1 MSKTKTL
8 QTAVE
13 NRLAEIC
20 PRVFYRQVP
29 KKEAQTP
36 YAVYDLLTVLN
47 EDAQQTLTLNIYL
60 IDYGT
65 DSTNAEEIADKIEK
79 AFEKWSVMTDELFIY
94 TYFTARQPDD
104 ENDDRIIMRRIEIE
118 VHTTERSFN

>member
-13 NRLAEIC
+13 NKLAEIC
-20 PRVFYRQVP
+20 PRVFYRKLP

-79 AFEKWSVMTDELFIY
+79 AFGRWSIMTDELFIY
-94 TYFTARQPDD
+94 SYFTARQPDD

-118 VHTTERSFN
+118 VHTTERR

>member
-20 PRVFYRQVP
+20 PRVFYRHLP

-36 YAVYDLLTVLN
+36 YIVYDLLTVLN

-79 AFEKWSVMTDELFIY
+79 AFEKWSVMTDELFLY

-118 VHTTERSFN
+118 VRTTERR